1 MFQAVN
7 NASGMSVC
15 VPLKAHFTWTK
26 QTEAKVSWECRADR
40 VWPGLVACA
49 VILTGRT
56 LHRVLL
62 WDRTLIHAE
71 TLSQKKEIESKE
83 RGNKAESSEGSWSL
97 ILGFQKRSW
106 VSFWCRWG
114 KLLLFYFLKL
124 STVSWEFKRNTGRQT
139 SWRSQRK
146 TVRALARKTG

>member
-1 MFQAVN
+1 
-7 NASGMSVC
+7 MSDS
-15 VPLKAHFTWTK
+15 VPLRAHFTWTK
-26 QTEAKVSWECRADR
+26 QTVEAKVSWECRADR
-40 VWPGLVACA
+40 MYGRPGLVACA
-49 VILTGRT
+49 VISASRT
-56 LHRVLL
+56 LHKALL
-62 WDRTLIHAE
+62 WDWNLLRAE

-83 RGNKAESSEGSWSL
+83 RGNKAESAKGNWRL
-97 ILGFQKRSW
+97 VLGFQKRSW

-124 STVSWEFKRNTGRQT
+124 STVSWEFKRNTRRQT